1 MNYIPNTRKS
11 AQTFVSVLQKAKDWF
26 ALLSKTEQQNL
37 IEDLERGTAHLTNT
51 CQLNAYIAKHGEI
64 HQAKLLQAFEKIP
77 SKVWHEDG
85 ITVID
90 YGCGQG
96 IAEMVLSDYMA
107 SKYIDNNYIKD
118 FILIEPSRQNLQRCV
133 KYVNAFFNEST
144 ASAVCKKDSQIKDDD
159 LNPKSSTVIH
169 IFSNVIDL
177 DDFDGDGI
185 LSLLNE
191 DKSHNNII
199 VCVSPYYQEATR
211 GKRIKEF
218 GEKLHGYT
226 LIYKLEK
233 HTDDWDK
240 PYSCQIYIFVSSYY

>member
-1 MNYIPNTRKS
+1 MNYTPNIQKS
-11 AQTFVSVLQKAKDWF
+11 SQTFVSVLQKAKDWF
-26 ALLSKTEQQNL
+26 ASLSKTEQQNL
-37 IEDLERGTAHLTNT
+37 EHGGAHLTNT
-51 CQLNAYIAKHGEI
+51 RQLNAYIAKYGEI
-64 HQAKLLQAFEKIP
+64 HQAKLLHTYEKIP

-85 ITVID
+85 LTVID

-96 IAEMVLSDYMA
+96 IAEMILSDYMA
-107 SKYIDNNYIKD
+107 LRYIDNDYIRD

-133 KYVNAFFNEST
+133 KFFGESKI
-144 ASAVCKKDSQIKDDD
+144 SAVCKNDNQLNNDDII
-159 LNPKSSTVIH
+159 PRSSTVIH

-177 DDFDGDGI
+177 DDFDGDSI

-211 GKRIKEF
+211 GKRMKEF
-218 GEKLHGYT
+218 GDKLEGYT
-226 LIYKLEK
+226 LVYKLEK

-240 PYSCQIYIFVSSYY
+240 PYSCRIYIFVSSYY

>member
-1 MNYIPNTRKS
+1 MNYTPNIRKS
-11 AQTFVSVLQKAKDWF
+11 AQTFVNVLQKAKEWF
-26 ALLSKTEQQNL
+26 VSLSKTEQQNL
-37 IEDLERGTAHLTNT
+37 IDELEHGAGHLTNVR
-51 CQLNAYIAKHGEI
+51 QLNAYIAKYGEI
-64 HQAKLLQAFEKIP
+64 HQAKLLHAYEKIP

-85 ITVID
+85 VTVID

-107 SKYIDNNYIKD
+107 SRYVDNDYIKD
-118 FILIEPSRQNLQRCV
+118 LILIEPSRTNLQRCV
-133 KYVNAFFNEST
+133 DYVNAFFSESKI
-144 ASAVCKKDSQIKDDD
+144 SAVRKKEDQINDDD
-159 LNPKSSTVIH
+159 INPESATVIH

-177 DDFDGDGI
+177 EGFDGNGV

-211 GKRIKEF
+211 GKKIKEF
-218 GEKLHGYT
+218 GDKLQGYS
-226 LIYKLEK
+226 LVYKLEK
-233 HTDDWDK
+233 HIDDWDR